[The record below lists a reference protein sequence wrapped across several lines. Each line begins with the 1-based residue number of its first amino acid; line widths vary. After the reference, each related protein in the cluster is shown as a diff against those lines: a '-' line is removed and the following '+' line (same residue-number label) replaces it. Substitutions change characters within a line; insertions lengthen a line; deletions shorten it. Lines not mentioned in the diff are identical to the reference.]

1 MTSCPSR
8 RRELAEMV
16 DGALGLR
23 ELERLNAHLVD
34 CVGCRAEAESLR
46 AVRDRV
52 RGVNSGPP
60 ASELTDRLLKIAGE
74 RADEPLWARPF
85 DRSQAG
91 ALPSLRRRKRQAV
104 AGVMTM
110 TCLLL
115 AGLVGVGWAAAPPTR
130 TPALDPGPVA
140 RSEFAAVQGE
150 TALANP
156 AVIAARAA
164 EATETKTGEAE
175 VPPGPVG
182 AFSTEEAGDWLHR
195 AEAARLAVPHAG
207 LQTVQIRHLAG
218 FWVASVDVEVAPGRS
233 TRVAFPDRAGVTRSA
248 LVPAEESKGLDRI
261 VADHRILVAPGPTV
275 AGRDTVVVEARAG
288 DRSAARWWVDRETAL
303 ILWQQTFDT
312 SGATTLSAGYR
323 SISVGPHEDPT
334 HLPPRLVIRS
344 STANLTLASVG
355 TLQGQGWQCADRL
368 AGLDLARV
376 RSDRADPM
384 VHTVY
389 GDGIITL
396 SVLQQKGA
404 LTGAPDGFVWDP
416 GMRAYRSLG
425 ITTMYAWQ
433 SGDTVFTVVTD
444 GPAGLAERAVAELPH
459 ESPVLRTRVDRVVDG
474 WLHLIGVAR

>member
-1 MTSCPSR
+1 MSACPSR

-34 CVGCRAEAESLR
+34 CAGCRAEADSLR
-46 AVRDRV
+46 TVRDRV
-52 RGVNSGPP
+52 RGVNSEAP
-60 ASELTDRLLKIAGE
+60 ASDLTDRLLKIAGE
-74 RADEPLWARPF
+74 RADQPLWARPF
-85 DRSQAG
+85 DRGRAG
-91 ALPSLRRRKRQAV
+91 ALPSHRRRKRHAV

-164 EATETKTGEAE
+164 EATETKTGDAD
-175 VPPGPVG
+175 VPLGPEG
-182 AFSTEEAGDWLHR
+182 SFSTEGARDWLQR
-195 AEAARLAVPHAG
+195 AEAARLTVPHAG

-218 FWVASVDVEVAPGRS
+218 FWVTGVEVEATPGRS
-233 TRVAFPDRAGVTRSA
+233 TRVAFPDRTGVTRSA
-248 LVPAEESKGLDRI
+248 LVPAEETSGIDRLL
-261 VADHRILVAPGPTV
+261 ADHRMLVAPGPRV

-288 DRSAARWWVDRETAL
+288 DRATARWWVDRETAL
-303 ILWQQTFDT
+303 ILWQQTVDV

-323 SISVGPHEDPT
+323 SVSVGPSADPT
-334 HLPPRLVIRS
+334 HLPPRLVIRP

-355 TLQGQGWQCADRL
+355 VLQGQGWQCADRL

-376 RSDRADPM
+376 RSDRTDTM

-389 GDGIITL
+389 GDGIVTL

-404 LTGAPDGFVWDP
+404 LTGPPDGFVWDP

-444 GPAGLAERAVAELPH
+444 GPAHLADRAVAELPH

-474 WLHLIGVAR
+474 WLHLIGVAG